1 MILTSLIVKVAFIYT
16 ADRMTY
22 IHGNKYA
29 PTYRVSVR
37 VTPELSKPKFSIAI
51 SELDKF
57 GAIRK
62 PTVIAKSR

>member
-1 MILTSLIVKVAFIYT
+1 MIFTSLIVKVAFIYT

-37 VTPELSKPKFSIAI
+37 VAPELSIPKFSVAV
-51 SELDKF
+51 SELDKL

-62 PTVIAKSR
+62 PTVVMKSR